1 MTRLHGD
8 LVHRRTLVSL
18 AARVRGSAVPV
29 RSCPRAG
36 ICVRPTRA
44 CPSSTH
50 RATLSAM
57 PGIRSRRVIN
67 RIVSYRYQQ
76 KDAHHGMFHRAAS
89 GPPFTISDEP
99 NCSSAPW
106 PGGSLAASAAI
117 PNGRLM
123 STALVGTELYVHRLL
138 GPQQEML
145 TNFFFRRTKVRL
157 KKKVRLQ
164 KKWQRERYT
173 RMHT

>member
-1 MTRLHGD
+1 MPPQHPGPGMEGGAHVEMTRLHGD

-123 STALVGTELYVHRLL
+123 STALVEVQNCMFTVCW
-138 GPQQEML
+138 GPS
-145 TNFFFRRTKVRL
+145 RKC
-157 KKKVRLQ
+157 
-164 KKWQRERYT
+164 
-173 RMHT
+173 

>member
-1 MTRLHGD
+1 MWPHPWAPVLLLPPQHPGPGMAGVLTAHVEMTRLHGD

-106 PGGSLAASAAI
+106 PGGSLAASPSAAI

-123 STALVGTELYVHRLL
+123 STDDEWALLSKR
-138 GPQQEML
+138 QQRP
-145 TNFFFRRTKVRL
+145 TT
-157 KKKVRLQ
+157 
-164 KKWQRERYT
+164 
-173 RMHT
+173 